1 VKDIS
6 PILRIAIVLAVTFS
20 SLNCGNGSGESP
32 TGPSGPPAGGS
43 TITYTAIGASDAS
56 GVGSSAPCV
65 PFTDCPNGMGYV
77 QMATR
82 QLAARGF
89 TVSLANLGIPTA
101 VIGPDFQALGQQNG
115 RVIAANFID
124 HEAPFVRTSTTIT
137 MFAGVNE
144 VNTIT
149 SALGAGA
156 GGADPLG
163 YVDGQVRAF
172 GTDYAT
178 LIAAVRSRAGQPRL
192 IILNV
197 PNTGAMPFLAGASL
211 AQRQIAQRAS
221 VAMTR
226 TVVNALVSAS
236 VVVVDLMC
244 DPRSY
249 QPAFYSSDGLHP
261 NDAGYTNIA
270 TEVVRAITTTSYP
283 APQSTCASM
292 SLVP

>member
-1 VKDIS
+1 M
-6 PILRIAIVLAVTFS
+6 
-20 SLNCGNGSGESP
+20 
-32 TGPSGPPAGGS
+32 GPSGPPSTGS
-43 TITYTAIGASDAS
+43 TITYTAIGASDAN

-77 QMATR
+77 QMTTR
-82 QLAARGF
+82 RLTTQGF
-89 TVSLANLGIPTA
+89 TVNLSNLGIPTA
-101 VIGPDFQALGQQNG
+101 VIGPDFQTLGQQNG

-137 MFAGVNE
+137 IFAGVNE

-163 YVDGQVRAF
+163 YVDRQVRAF

-178 LIAAVRSRAGQPRL
+178 LIAALRAAAGQPRL

-226 TVVNALVSAS
+226 TVVNPLVSAN

-249 QPAFYSSDGLHP
+249 QAGFYSGDGLHP
-261 NDAGYTNIA
+261 NDGGYNNIA
-270 TEVVRAITTTSYP
+270 TEVVRAITATSYP

-292 SLVP
+292 TLVP

>member
-1 VKDIS
+1 M
-6 PILRIAIVLAVTFS
+6 LL
-20 SLNCGNGSGESP
+20 SLNCGSSGP
-32 TGPSGPPAGGS
+32 MGPSGPPSTGS
-43 TITYTAIGASDAS
+43 TITYTAIGASDAN

-82 QLAARGF
+82 RLTTQGF
-89 TVSLANLGIPTA
+89 TVNLSNLGIPTA
-101 VIGPDFQALGQQNG
+101 VIGPDFQTLGQQNG

-137 MFAGVNE
+137 IFAGVNE

-163 YVDGQVRAF
+163 YVDRQVRAF

-178 LIAAVRSRAGQPRL
+178 LIAALRAAAGQPRL

-226 TVVNALVSAS
+226 TVVNPLVSAN

-249 QPAFYSSDGLHP
+249 QAGFYSGDGLHP
-261 NDAGYTNIA
+261 NDGGYNNIA
-270 TEVVRAITTTSYP
+270 TEVVRAITATSYP

-292 SLVP
+292 TLVP